1 MQRNIIKIMVF
12 FLLLSNL
19 SWAVDM
25 DVSLDAYQ
33 HEHEIG
39 SQNNDNGNLS
49 HAPADECS
57 HGSAHM
63 FGIFSEV
70 VLLPSVLNNSYL
82 PVLVNHRYFICQ
94 QPPTPPPT
102 A

>member
-1 MQRNIIKIMVF
+1 MVL

-39 SQNNDNGNLS
+39 SQHNDKGNPT

-57 HGSAHM
+57 HGNAHM
-63 FGIFSEV
+63 FGIFSEAI
-70 VLLPSVLNNSYL
+70 LLPPILNSSYRPVSVI
-82 PVLVNHRYFICQ
+82 HHYFISQ